1 MAVRNKDIYELLI
14 LAGID
19 EINENGIAA
28 FSMRKVAQRCNVSC
42 AAPYKH
48 FKDKQAFLSAI
59 IDYVNSKWR
68 IQQAAIQKQCGADLR
83 KQLIEISV
91 YYIKFLMENPH
102 FRSILML
109 KDGEFDNLYHRKK
122 GQLNSQSQEIM
133 EQIRLTCGF
142 DADAWERKVLLVRSI
157 IFGSVFLFDN
167 TEFEFTEKALNHIR
181 YIINREF
188 DVL

>member
-1 MAVRNKDIYELLI
+1 MTARRKDICELLI

-19 EINENGIAA
+19 EINENGIAD
-28 FSMRKVAQRCNVSC
+28 FSVRKVAQRCNVSC

-48 FKDKQAFLSAI
+48 FKNKHDFLSAI

-68 IQQAAIQKQCGADLR
+68 IQQAEIQEQCGPDLR

-91 YYIKFLMENPH
+91 HYIKFLMENPH

-109 KDGEFDNLYHRKK
+109 KDDEFDNLYHKKK
-122 GQLNSQSQEIM
+122 GQLNSQAQNIM

-142 DADAWERKVLLVRSI
+142 DADAWERKVLLVRSM
-157 IFGSVFLFDN
+157 IFGSIFLFDN
-167 TEFEFTEKALNHIR
+167 TEFEFNEKALDHIR